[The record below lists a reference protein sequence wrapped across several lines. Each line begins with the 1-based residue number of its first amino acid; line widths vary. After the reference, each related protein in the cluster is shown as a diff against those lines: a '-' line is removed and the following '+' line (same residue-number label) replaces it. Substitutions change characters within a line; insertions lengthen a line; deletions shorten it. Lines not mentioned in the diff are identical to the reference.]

1 MRIAIYWS
9 HARRRWYERINGV
22 SAPLRHSIYLPTNPA
37 YKQIEDALIELA
49 SCYGE
54 DLQAGDV
61 DIDLSDDMSA
71 TWERTVVCA

>member
-1 MRIAIYWS
+1 MPA
-9 HARRRWYERINGV
+9 N
-22 SAPLRHSIYLPTNPA
+22 PT

-54 DLQAGDV
+54 DLQPGDV

-71 TWERTVVCA
+71 TWERTVICA